1 MTKENKK
8 PAKMLRVFNHKGQ
21 SIVEFALLC
30 AFCVGVGLIVRETN
44 LVEALGASFSGTGT
58 HAAPTA
64 IVAGETT
71 HAGSETYTITKTIN
85 GAVPN
90 KQNYTSG
97 SEEANSLNFLK
108 DLQDYYT
115 NNPTG
120 NAIED
125 DIWNAYKGTKTYTDE
140 PKAKSAALALLGNN
154 LTGNKAVAD
163 AVWKDLKKAN
173 DWAFDKDD
181 ATINKFLNDF
191 FGTSGNVDENDPR
204 IAELKKRNI
213 FFANLS
219 NQQIAT
225 MANNRNHKE
234 NFNYTGGDAVY
245 EGYLA
250 IKKQF
255 WSTDASGNNT
265 AMTVALDL
273 APVITDAAFAATSD
287 EKKIF
292 NYVNGVNGTKGV
304 VPYFGQYASAQLSDI
319 GARLQKELD
328 VFKLN
333 NPYAV
338 DDANDDNDN
347 LTTAMFSVTKIEN
360 VSDDYWIQ
368 IKKNIGWVRD
378 ADDNTIK
385 NKLNEFVGQIKTDL
399 EDTSLA
405 NDSDEVVEEL
415 VKRQAQFKVLGSDA
429 AGKTTIKKMISNMT
443 EDKLDAD
450 AYKGYLAVKKQFWAK
465 GEDNITLAAL
475 SSAGG
480 SGDLTT
486 VTYSEAWTAKSIID
500 IYEQHGGI
508 SMTYDE
514 MGKVRQELIDN
525 YGITVDQ
532 WRFQT
537 NQDFIQNIK
546 DEKWK
551 TDFEFAKTL
560 KNAVGYH
567 MNEKEAEIRTWVKA
581 LYDEQIAGVEEEVKT
596 ANPYYY
602 DQGMVRKAFIEKNSS
617 LFPSDFTENH
627 LNHIVTYET
636 YPSDYHKDI
645 LYQAYWLIRKD
656 NGML

>member
-173 DWAFDKDD
+173 DWAFDIDD
-181 ATINKFLNDF
+181 ATINNFLNDF
-191 FGTSGNVDENDPR
+191 FGTNGNVDENDPK

-265 AMTVALDL
+265 AKAVALDL
-273 APVITDAAFAATSD
+273 APLITDAAFAATSD

-333 NPYAV
+333 NSYVA
-338 DDANDDNDN
+338 DDDNDN
-347 LTTAMFSVTKIEN
+347 LITTMFSATKIED
-360 VSDDYWIQ
+360 VSDDFWVQ
-368 IKKNIGWVRD
+368 IKENNGWVRD
-378 ADDNTIK
+378 ADDTSIRDQLINEFINTDENK
-385 NKLNEFVGQIKTDL
+385 NK
-399 EDTSLA
+399 S
-405 NDSDEVVEEL
+405 VEEL
-415 VKRQAQFKVLGSDA
+415 VAEVQEQNAQFKNLGN
-429 AGKTTIKKMISNMT
+429 KTFADGTKGTNVIAKMISNAKDNKST
-443 EDKLDAD
+443 LEDKDV
-450 AYKGYLAVKKQFWAK
+450 YRGYLSIKKEFWASGDNIDLTFVKPGSNDFTAVKTRIEEWITTCKNNANEWPKQGEVGAFSIVK
-465 GEDNITLAAL
+465 GQIVKENGIAYIAL
-475 SSAGG
+475 SDQNFDFTYSAFTVSNMVTWGG
-480 SGDLTT
+480 RFADLTSVEYLKVDATNKT
-486 VTYSEAWTAKSIID
+486 VSTSSGQTKTQIIVKDDNSGEAYLWTD
-500 IYEQHGGI
+500 RYNGG
-508 SMTYDE
+508 TVNYDT
-514 MGKVRQELIDN
+514 MD
-525 YGITVDQ
+525 
-532 WRFQT
+532 
-537 NQDFIQNIK
+537 
-546 DEKWK
+546 
-551 TDFEFAKTL
+551 TDT
-560 KNAVGYH
+560 
-567 MNEKEAEIRTWVKA
+567 
-581 LYDEQIAGVEEEVKT
+581 
-596 ANPYYY
+596 
-602 DQGMVRKAFIEKNSS
+602 
-617 LFPSDFTENH
+617 NH
-627 LNHIVTYET
+627 LQKIDLSIKATN
-636 YPSDYHKDI
+636 P
-645 LYQAYWLIRKD
+645 
-656 NGML
+656 

>member
-181 ATINKFLNDF
+181 ATINNFLNDF
-191 FGTSGNVDENDPR
+191 FGTNGNVDENDPK

-304 VPYFGQYASAQLSDI
+304 VPYFEQYASAQLSDTN
-319 GARLQKELD
+319 ARLQKELD

-415 VKRQAQFKVLGSDA
+415 VKRQAQFKIIGSTD
-429 AGKTTIKKMISNMT
+429 AGKATIKKMISNLT
-443 EDKLDAD
+443 EDKLNAD
-450 AYKGYLAVKKQFWAK
+450 AYKGYLAIKKQFWAK
-465 GEDNITLAAL
+465 GEYNIALSPL
-475 SSAGG
+475 SSAG
-480 SGDLTT
+480 
-486 VTYSEAWTAKSIID
+486 V
-500 IYEQHGGI
+500 
-508 SMTYDE
+508 
-514 MGKVRQELIDN
+514 
-525 YGITVDQ
+525 
-532 WRFQT
+532 
-537 NQDFIQNIK
+537 
-546 DEKWK
+546 
-551 TDFEFAKTL
+551 
-560 KNAVGYH
+560 
-567 MNEKEAEIRTWVKA
+567 
-581 LYDEQIAGVEEEVKT
+581 
-596 ANPYYY
+596 
-602 DQGMVRKAFIEKNSS
+602 
-617 LFPSDFTENH
+617 PSDIQLDKNVVNIAENDSFSKLARGDVFTYNDKYYICISYYTPNMNKET
-627 LNHIVTYET
+627 LNNDAVEIFWDKVYDSEYLNTADPYNTYYKPLGKGSIVLTGNNDSEVWVVLEGNDFYR
-636 YPSDYHKDI
+636 YPFNNNN
-645 LYQAYWLIRKD
+645 
-656 NGML
+656 NGKGLKIGTKAN